1 MAKETPLAL
10 AQRLNRDPRVVVNKT
25 LVRSLVRRVR
35 NKYDE
40 WHDKSATECIRMAH
54 RAGWL

>member
-10 AQRLNRDPRVVVNKT
+10 AQRLNTDRRVVVNKT

-35 NKYDE
+35 KKYRE
-40 WHDKSATECIRMAH
+40 WRDLPAAECVRLAH